1 MIDSMKGLAE
11 DMGLNG
17 SNSLLIPL
25 YDPNNAARNNTV
37 VVHPLGGCSMG
48 KDRTRGVVN
57 QLGHVFKGDGA
68 NDQGTYP
75 GLYVVDGAI
84 VPTALGVNSS
94 LTIAAL
100 AFRIAKECTQDDIK
114 NPIYLPV
121 EAFTVNNE
129 IRYMAR

>member
-1 MIDSMKGLAE
+1 MKGLAE

-25 YDPNNAARNNTV
+25 YDPNNTARNNTV

-48 KDRTRGVVN
+48 KDRTKGVVN
-57 QLGHVFKGDGA
+57 HIGQVFKGDGT
-68 NDQGTYP
+68 NDQDPYP

-94 LTIAAL
+94 MTIAAL
-100 AFRIAKECTQDDIK
+100 AFRIAKECAQDDIQ
-114 NPIYLPV
+114 NPKYLPV
-121 EAFTVNNE
+121 EAFTVNDE
-129 IRYMAR
+129 IRYMTK